1 MLHKT
6 NLWQLL
12 TKTCIHQSSIKSVS
26 GYLAQVVLLRDG
38 CFQPLCHSN
47 IPKQG
52 CCCVESIFTCIS
64 TLYVHILLLYRS
76 STTPSVTQPSPVQT
90 PTSQAGPSSADR
102 KDTSTLE
109 KEKRFVGIFSA
120 TLNHSISFS
129 RLTRE

>member
-1 MLHKT
+1 MSCTAMLHKT

-52 CCCVESIFTCIS
+52 CCCVESIFTCIN
-64 TLYVHILLLYRS
+64 TLYVTYYSFTGRVQHLLL
-76 STTPSVTQPSPVQT
+76 
-90 PTSQAGPSSADR
+90 
-102 KDTSTLE
+102 
-109 KEKRFVGIFSA
+109 
-120 TLNHSISFS
+120 LNHHLC
-129 RLTRE
+129 RHPLHRQGHLLLTEKIPVHWKKKRGLLAYSVPL